1 MPEDLSANL
10 SMPLLMPSQAQ
21 KHVTHNEALLVL
33 DALVQLTVV
42 DRDLAVPPSS
52 PANGDRHIVTSAAAG
67 FWGGPAHSI
76 AVFVNNTW
84 VFYEPRP
91 GWQAYV
97 LAENR
102 TVVWQNGAWQDVL
115 ASLDSLDE
123 LGINTSADSTNRL
136 SVASTATLLSHVGAG
151 HQLKVN
157 KAAAADTAS
166 LLFQDNWS
174 GRAEMG
180 LAGNDDFSIKVS
192 ADGSSWAEAL
202 RFEAATGK
210 GLFGFGLGV
219 QGAITGTAVT
229 QTSTDTTAGR
239 LTKVGDFGLG
249 GGTSGLVSAPSNN
262 LNLVTATGWTDIDAA
277 TLNKPAGITTGSCL
291 TTVREGNRAH
301 QMAFKIQNTL
311 DPLIMLRVQTGD
323 GTVWSA
329 WRSVYDQSNIV
340 GTVSQTSGVPTGAII
355 ERGSNANGDYTRF
368 AGGLQICTHKVTA
381 LNVSVSGGSI
391 YMSPTVNWVFP
402 AAFTVA
408 PAISGVGGSTARW
421 LGGISANAT
430 IASLRAMSA
439 IPESGS
445 TIIEATAIGRWHL

>member
-52 PANGDRHIVTSAAAG
+52 PANGDRHIVTAAAAG
-67 FWGGPAHSI
+67 LWGGPAQSI
-76 AVFVNNTW
+76 AVLVNNFW

-102 TVVWQNGAWQDVL
+102 TVVWQNGVWQDVL
-115 ASLDSLDE
+115 ASLDTLDQ
-123 LGINTSADSTNRL
+123 LGINTTSDSTNRL

-151 HQLKVN
+151 HQVKVN
-157 KAAAADTAS
+157 KAAASDTAS

-180 LAGNDDFSIKVS
+180 LAGNDEFAIKVS
-192 ADGSSWAEAL
+192 PDGTTWAEAL
-202 RFEAATGK
+202 RFGAATGK
-210 GLFGFGLGV
+210 GFFGFGLGV
-219 QGAITGTAVT
+219 QGAITGTATT
-229 QTSTDTTAGR
+229 QTPSDTTAGR

-249 GGTSGLVSAPSNN
+249 GITSGVVSAPSNN
-262 LNLVTATGWTDIDAA
+262 LNLVMATGWTDIDEA
-277 TLNKPAGITTGSCL
+277 TLNKPAGITSGSCL
-291 TTVREGNRAH
+291 TTVRGANRAH

-311 DPLIMLRVQTGD
+311 DPLVMMRVQTGD
-323 GTVWSA
+323 GTVWSP
-329 WRSVYDQSNIV
+329 WRSVFDQSNIL
-340 GTVSQTSGVPTGAII
+340 GAVSQSGGTPTGALI

-368 AGGLQICTHKVTA
+368 AGGTQICTHKVTA
-381 LNVSVSGGSI
+381 ANVSVSGGAI

-402 AAFTVA
+402 AAFSVTPVV
-408 PAISGVGGSTARW
+408 SGVGGSTARW
-421 LGGISANAT
+421 LGGVSANAT

-439 IPESGS
+439 IPESGP
-445 TIIEATAIGRWHL
+445 TIIEVTAIGRWY